1 VRISSTIM
9 KVAMVIALI
18 AIMMFAFGGVAFA
31 TDPIQNGPTPP
42 ALGDPVGG
50 NIAPHGGYSS
60 STNYC
65 LQCHS
70 MHNAG
75 ETALLAETSTTATC
89 QTCHKLFGQAAT
101 GARNS
106 NNLVGA
112 TLQMGTAATRSAYDL
127 ANAPAQHTIGEYD
140 SPAPDNTVITAA
152 EWAYRAFPGRANT
165 GPKATTPS
173 GPGSASAAGG
183 GLYCGSCHTPH
194 GDFGQLI
201 NSRWLRTQAN
211 EGSSSGVLTDVNP
224 WQNDAAIY
232 QYAGATGTSPTIFY
246 LYNDA
251 GAWKKCPVPTS
262 DPAWS
267 LATCTMLTKTNRSG
281 APTDDIGQE
290 NIYLY
295 GYKLLSAYPNHNYGT
310 PESWGVGYRDTDAA
324 RWCGAC
330 HASKVSDHFGAPFT
344 ENNHPTACGYCH
356 GIPSDQ
362 SIASTDYP
370 HTSTKVNFLVAL
382 PDALCIGTCHT
393 QGSLP

>member
-1 VRISSTIM
+1 M

-18 AIMMFAFGGVAFA
+18 AIMLFAFGGVAFA

-42 ALGDPVGG
+42 ALGDPVGA
-50 NIAPHGGYSS
+50 NVSPHGGYSS

-75 ETALLAETSTTATC
+75 ETALLAEQSTTATC
-89 QTCHKLFGQAAT
+89 QTCHSLFGQDAT

-112 TLQMGTAATRSAYDL
+112 TLQMGTAATRTAYDL

-152 EWAYRAFPGRANT
+152 EWSFGGWRNGARPSQLPA
-165 GPKATTPS
+165 ATTPS

-194 GDFGQLI
+194 GNFGQLI
-201 NSRWLRTQAN
+201 NSKYIRTQAD
-211 EGSSSGVLTDVNP
+211 EGSSDGSLEDVNT

-232 QYAGATGTSPTIFY
+232 QYAQGTTSASPTIYY

-251 GAWKKCPVPTS
+251 GVWKKCPVPST
-262 DPAWS
+262 DPTWS
-267 LATCTMLTKTNRSG
+267 LGSCTYLTKTNRNNT
-281 APTDDIGQE
+281 PTDDIGQQ

-295 GYKLLSAYPNHNYGT
+295 GYKLLSAFPNHNYGT

-344 ENNHPTACGYCH
+344 DNNHPTACGYCH
-356 GIPSDQ
+356 GIPTDQ
-362 SIASTDYP
+362 SITSTDYP
-370 HTSTKVNFLVAL
+370 HTSTKVNFLVSL
-382 PDALCIGTCHT
+382 PDGLCISCHG
-393 QGSLP
+393 QSSLP

>member
-1 VRISSTIM
+1 M

-18 AIMMFAFGGVAFA
+18 AIMLFAFGGVAFA

-50 NIAPHGGYSS
+50 NISPHGGYSA

-75 ETALLAETSTTATC
+75 ETALLAQQSTTATC
-89 QTCHKLFGQAAT
+89 RTCHTLFGQTKT

-106 NNLVGA
+106 NALVGA
-112 TLQMGTAATRSAYDL
+112 NLQMGTAATRTAYDL
-127 ANAPAQHTIGEYD
+127 AGASAQHTIGEYD

-152 EWAYRAFPGRANT
+152 EWAYSGSGRLDT
-165 GPKATTPS
+165 RGPAGPPATEPA
-173 GPGSASAAGG
+173 GPGSATDISG

-201 NSRWLRTQAN
+201 NSKWLRTQAD
-211 EGSSSGVLTDVNP
+211 EGSSEGSLEDVNT

-232 QYAGATGTSPTIFY
+232 QYVISPTTGRASPTIFY

-251 GAWKKCPVPTS
+251 GVWKKCPVPTT
-262 DPAWS
+262 DPGWAIGS
-267 LATCTMLTKTNRSG
+267 CSYLTKSNRQA
-281 APTDDIGQE
+281 APVDDIGQQ

-295 GYKLLSAYPNHNYGT
+295 GYKLLSAFPNHNYGT

-330 HASKVSDHFGAPFT
+330 HRSKVSDHFGLPFYD
-344 ENNHPTACGYCH
+344 NNHPTACGYCH

-362 SIASTDYP
+362 STSSKDYP
-370 HTSTKVNFLVAL
+370 HTSTKVNFLVSL
-382 PDALCIGTCHT
+382 PDGLCIGCHT
-393 QGSLP
+393 QYTLP